1 MERWFWGDGG
11 ELCFSSA
18 LFGSGCNYM
27 APPSVLINAPLQRQ
41 RCYRPRQ
48 SKTKHYQQCPAL
60 REDGWLC
67 TIDTHLKWLFA
78 FQILQQHCTHF
89 QMSKQLGIKEY
100 KFFFF
105 LKANILSEQK
115 VCSNIILLSCAI
127 PWCLIIL
134 QALPEFQSEAARAAQ
149 QQAVPR
155 S

>member
-105 LKANILSEQK
+105 FKGQYFIRAESLLKYHSVVLCYSLVLDYSPSAPR
-115 VCSNIILLSCAI
+115 V
-127 PWCLIIL
+127 
-134 QALPEFQSEAARAAQ
+134 PE
-149 QQAVPR
+149 
-155 S
+155 